1 MGLFDDAIN
10 KMKYDN
16 TRITFIH
23 MCLTFDKILLPRH
36 IVEDII
42 GNKDVEI
49 NINVMRRILAYDDVY
64 DNMISHDSGYK
75 VSVALIDAI
84 LSIFNKFIKEKI
96 NYNFSNC
103 SFYGSDLSKV
113 IKDAVNTG
121 FVYSQMCELFM
132 TIAHG
137 NMFGEYSNS
146 IGYILFTKLLLDLG
160 YKPVD
165 IDVDIIFEICR
176 LAKNNDTNELTQK
189 FNYIFETY
197 YTKMYTT

>member
-10 KMKYDN
+10 KMKCDD

-42 GNKDVEI
+42 GNKDVET

-64 DNMISHDSGYK
+64 DNMVLHDSGYK

-84 LSIFNKFIKEKI
+84 LSIYKKFIKDRI
-96 NYNFSNC
+96 DYNFSNC
-103 SFYGSDLSKV
+103 SFYGAELSKV
-113 IKDAVNTG
+113 IKDAISTDLIYNRI
-121 FVYSQMCELFM
+121 CELF
-132 TIAHG
+132 TVVSHG
-137 NMFGEYSNS
+137 SMFGEYSNS
-146 IGYILFTKLLLDLG
+146 IGYILITKLLLDSG

-176 LAKNNDTNELTQK
+176 LAKNNDTNELIQK
-189 FNYIFETY
+189 FSYIFETY
-197 YTKMYTT
+197 YIKMYTT